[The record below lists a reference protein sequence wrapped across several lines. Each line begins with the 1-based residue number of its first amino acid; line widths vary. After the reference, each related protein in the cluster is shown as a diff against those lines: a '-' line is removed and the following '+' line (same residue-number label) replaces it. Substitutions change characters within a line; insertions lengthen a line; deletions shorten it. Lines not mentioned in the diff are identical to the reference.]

1 MKLIR
6 QGMLVLI
13 VCFLSAEHLSA
24 QAIIEYGKGL
34 ERVSPPTGGGLKA
47 PGAARRGGG
56 GSQGPS
62 ADIPAITL
70 PTALTVKE
78 DEAQVY
84 AQQDEYSARV
94 EKAQKG
100 ATLTPMGQATL
111 NGEKWYMVRSQQGT
125 IGWVKAALVEEIWP
139 AAPAKGSKET
149 QQVKKGQ

>member
-1 MKLIR
+1 MKWLR
-6 QGMLVLI
+6 EAMLVLI
-13 VCFLSAEHLSA
+13 VCFVSAEHLPG

-70 PTALTVKE
+70 PTTLTVKE
-78 DEAQVY
+78 DETQVY
-84 AQQDEYSARV
+84 GQQDEYSARV

-100 ATLTPMGQATL
+100 ATLTPMGQATV

-125 IGWVKAALVEEIWP
+125 VGWVKAAMVEETWP
-139 AAPAKGSKET
+139 AKPAQASKKT
-149 QQVKKGQ
+149 QQATKRK